1 MKRYNKAEPAKM
13 PHQSLRNS
21 KKAQYLTIDAF
32 IASMIVAVTLVI
44 VLAART
50 TLPYTSQSESVSK
63 GLAESL
69 SQVKLSELNNPLITS
84 MARDGTITSMDNT
97 ILQQV
102 TEFYFVGNRH
112 YAFELLRNV
121 SQSLI
126 PKQYSFNVIVNNELI
141 YNRTVRTENSS
152 SVLVSSKKLVF
163 GVVNRTALVYGPTIA
178 EVRLWQ

>member
-1 MKRYNKAEPAKM
+1 MPAR
-13 PHQSLRNS
+13 SLCDSRNG
-21 KKAQYLTIDAF
+21 QYLTIDAF

-50 TLPYTSQSESVSK
+50 SIPYTSQSEAASK

-69 SQVKLSELNNPLITS
+69 SQVRLSELNNQLIINMS
-84 MARDGTITSMDNT
+84 RNGTITNPDNT

-102 TEFYFVGNRH
+102 TEFYIVGNRH

-121 SQSLI
+121 SQALI
-126 PKQYSFNVIVNNELI
+126 PSQYSFEVIVNNELI
-141 YNRTVRTENSS
+141 YNRTIRSENSS
-152 SVLVSSKKLVF
+152 AVLVSSKKLIF
-163 GVVNRTALVYGPTIA
+163 GVINRTALVYGPTIA

>member
-1 MKRYNKAEPAKM
+1 MPAR
-13 PHQSLRNS
+13 SLCDS

-50 TLPYTSQSESVSK
+50 SVPYTSQSETASK

-69 SQVKLSELNNPLITS
+69 SQVRLSELNNPLIINMS
-84 MARDGTITSMDNT
+84 RAGNITNLDNT
-97 ILQQV
+97 ILQQA
-102 TEFYFVGNRH
+102 TEFYFTDRRSQ
-112 YAFELLRNV
+112 AFRLLQNV
-121 SQSLI
+121 SLALI
-126 PKQYSFNVIVNNELI
+126 PSQYSFEVIINNELI
-141 YNRTVRTENSS
+141 YNRTARSENSS
-152 SVLVSSKKLVF
+152 AVLVSSKKLIF

>member
-1 MKRYNKAEPAKM
+1 MQ
-13 PHQSLRNS
+13 HQSLCNG
-21 KKAQYLTIDAF
+21 KKAQYLTLDAF

-50 TLPYTSQSESVSK
+50 TLPYTSQSEAVSK

-84 MARDGTITSMDNT
+84 MSRDGTITNMDNT
-97 ILQQV
+97 ILQQAA
-102 TEFYFVGNRH
+102 EFYFLGNRH

-163 GVVNRTALVYGPTIA
+163 GVANRTALVYGPTIA